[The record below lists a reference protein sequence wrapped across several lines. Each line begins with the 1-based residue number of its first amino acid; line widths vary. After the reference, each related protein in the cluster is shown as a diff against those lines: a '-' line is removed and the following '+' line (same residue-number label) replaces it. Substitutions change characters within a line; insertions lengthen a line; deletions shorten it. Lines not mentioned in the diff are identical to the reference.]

1 MICPKSLIYL
11 VMGPGPES
19 RFLGSYSSAFS
30 LIQGQKRVYMVVPGQ
45 HHVLVLQD
53 FAAGCDCQAR
63 IFRDYHL
70 DGDPVC

>member
-1 MICPKSLIYL
+1 
-11 VMGPGPES
+11 
-19 RFLGSYSSAFS
+19 
-30 LIQGQKRVYMVVPGQ
+30 MVVPGQ